1 MDKDIYYMN
10 EAIKLAKTG
19 IGKTGSNPSVGC
31 LIVQNDQIISK
42 ARTKNGGRPHAEH
55 LAISKVASKNLIGS
69 TIYISLEPCC
79 INKSN
84 TTSCVEKIIN
94 SKISKVVIGAIDPN
108 PEINGKSIEILKKH
122 NIKTKIG
129 VLNDKCEELILGF
142 KKRIIS
148 NLPYITLKLATSLDG
163 KIALFNKTSKW
174 ITSEKLRYSSHKLR
188 AKNDAIL
195 TGIGTVIADDPL
207 LTCRL
212 NNKDDHNPIRI
223 IIDTDLK
230 ISKNS
235 QILKTAK
242 NIQTTIFTNK
252 KHINSYHDA
261 NVIHVNKTKDGLNI
275 KEILHHITNLGIN
288 NLLIEAG
295 QKISTSFI
303 KENLVD
309 KIVLYQSKKIIGGD
323 GIDAIGDLNI
333 SDINQ
338 CIEFKTEIIHDK

>member
-1 MDKDIYYMN
+1 MN
-10 EAIKLAKTG
+10 EAIKLAKSG
-19 IGKTGSNPSVGC
+19 IGKTAPNPSVGC
-31 LIVQNDQIISK
+31 LIVQNDQILSK

-55 LAISKVASKNLIGS
+55 LAISKVNSKNLIGS

-79 INKSN
+79 INKADKI
-84 TTSCVEKIIN
+84 SCVEKIIA

-108 PEINGKSIEILKKH
+108 PEINGRSIKILKNN
-122 NIKTKIG
+122 NIETKVG

-142 KKRIIS
+142 KKRILL

-163 KIALFNKTSKW
+163 KIALSNKKSKW
-174 ITSEKLRYSSHKLR
+174 ITSESLRHLSHKLR

-212 NNKDDHNPIRI
+212 NNKDNHNPSRVIL
-223 IIDTDLK
+223 DTNLK
-230 ISKNS
+230 ISENS

-242 NIQTTIFTNK
+242 NIKTIIFTNK
-252 KHINSYHDA
+252 KSIDSYHGA
-261 NVIHVNKTKDGLNI
+261 NIIHINKTKDGLNL
-275 KEILHHITNLGIN
+275 KEILHHIANLGIN

-295 QKISTSFI
+295 QKVNTSFI

-309 KIVLYQSKKIIGGD
+309 KIILYQSKKIIGGD
-323 GIDAIGDLNI
+323 GIDAIGNLNI
-333 SDINQ
+333 SDLSQ
-338 CIEFKTEIIHDK
+338 CFEFKTEVIREK